1 MKFLFV
7 LFLLLT
13 CSNVYSQTNERN
25 VYSFAYCDSYNE
37 KNMKCYTT
45 FTLEQVGKDFIVFID
60 INNVEYFLPIY
71 KKVEKTNQL
80 VLYSGIDDSYFV
92 INFTY
97 NKEVE
102 SVVWQDTMGTT
113 KFRFYNILVKI

>member
-7 LFLLLT
+7 LFLLFSFST
-13 CSNVYSQTNERN
+13 VYSQTNSKN

-45 FTLEQVGKDFIVFID
+45 FTLEQVGKDFVVFID
-60 INNVEYFLPIY
+60 INEVEYFLPIS
-71 KKVEKTNQL
+71 KKVEKSNQL

-92 INFTY
+92 ISFTY

-102 SVVWQDTMGTT
+102 SIIWQDTLGTV
-113 KFRFYNILVKI
+113 KFKFYNILVKI